1 MKHESEGEQEDH
13 QRGGAEVVGEGS
25 RAEVVGEVSRAC
37 GKYLSDEEGE
47 YELT

>member
-1 MKHESEGEQEDH
+1 MKHESEGEQEIH

-25 RAEVVGEVSRAC
+25 QAC

-47 YELT
+47 YELA